1 MLNKFLY
8 MLHVLWLDVKYTLS
22 VVQNIL
28 VYIKCISTS
37 QKVIK
42 LQLNLQLNEHKALIW
57 MKNPISQYRKMYNL
71 IVAP

>member
-1 MLNKFLY
+1 MF
-8 MLHVLWLDVKYTLS
+8 HVLWLDVKYIFS

-42 LQLNLQLNEHKALIW
+42 LQLNLQLNEHKGLFW
-57 MKNPISQYRKMYNL
+57 MKNPNGQYEKMYNL
-71 IVAP
+71 VVAP

>member
-1 MLNKFLY
+1 

-28 VYIKCISTS
+28 VYIKCIGTA

-42 LQLNLQLNEHKALIW
+42 LQLNVQLNEHKGLFW
-57 MKNPISQYRKMYNL
+57 MKNSISQYGKMYNL
-71 IVAP
+71 VLAP

>member
-1 MLNKFLY
+1 

-28 VYIKCISTS
+28 VYIKCIGTS

-42 LQLNLQLNEHKALIW
+42 LQLNLQLNEHKSL
-57 MKNPISQYRKMYNL
+57 
-71 IVAP
+71 